1 MNITCWTSEKK
12 MTESVDS
19 NTEIEI
25 LETCSHQNGR
35 RSWLAKEFM
44 HRLGYSSWETFRKV
58 INRAMVSCA
67 KLDLD
72 VSEAFEQVRGEDG
85 RLVDFKLNRFACFL
99 ISTFA
104 DDKKPEVQRVKI
116 ALSAF
121 AEAIIQSAID
131 SNSVLRIETREDLK
145 SAEKLLSSAAKEAE
159 VQPSEF
165 GIFKDAG
172 FRGMYN
178 MPLAELRSYKGVYRS
193 GSTTPVLYDFMGIT
207 ELAGNL
213 FRDTQTAER
222 IRSKG
227 VKGLRDAAASA
238 KAVGK
243 EVREMMFRN
252 SGTNPEDLP
261 IEEDV
266 RKVKSRLKKASRTM
280 IKHDK
285 K

>member
-1 MNITCWTSEKK
+1 MQSLIWTSPK
-12 MTESVDS
+12 
-19 NTEIEI
+19 
-25 LETCSHQNGR
+25 
-35 RSWLAKEFM
+35 
-44 HRLGYSSWETFRKV
+44 RLSKF
-58 INRAMVSCA
+58 
-67 KLDLD
+67 
-72 VSEAFEQVRGEDG
+72 
-85 RLVDFKLNRFACFL
+85 
-99 ISTFA
+99 
-104 DDKKPEVQRVKI
+104 EVQRVKI

-131 SNSVLRIETREDLK
+131 STSVLRIETREDLK
-145 SAEKLLSSAAKEAE
+145 SAEKLLSSAAKEAG